1 MITPQIIQSDRG
13 SENTVIGALLEEIL
27 RIVFLVKS
35 FRYGTSTA
43 NQRIETWWNIF
54 RRSRSNLWINYFKD
68 LVEES
73 TFDPSILYH
82 LETVR
87 FSFMGILHNELDGKV
102 NLWNN
107 HHICSVRNAECPGG

>member
-43 NQRIETWWNIF
+43 NQRINM
-54 RRSRSNLWINYFKD
+54 
-68 LVEES
+68 VEH
-73 TFDPSILYH
+73 F
-82 LETVR
+82 
-87 FSFMGILHNELDGKV
+87 
-102 NLWNN
+102 
-107 HHICSVRNAECPGG
+107 